1 MIGDEDDL
9 IGDSFLSE
17 QLVPRHY
24 SDIVIIVIAVDLVI
38 IVAVANWKKNEDL
51 AHCCKLEKNGIDEKT
66 KMGRNGMG

>member
-17 QLVPRHY
+17 QLVLRHY

-51 AHCCKLEKNGIDEKT
+51 AHCCKSEKNRIDEKT